1 MVVAGMGGLAE
12 LEEASPPRR
21 RLRGGQD
28 ATGRG
33 DAGAPRSGERRG
45 LGLALQMGGLR
56 AVRSSVS

>member
-1 MVVAGMGGLAE
+1 MGGLAE
-12 LEEASPPRR
+12 LEEASPLRR
-21 RLRGGQD
+21 RLRGGQG